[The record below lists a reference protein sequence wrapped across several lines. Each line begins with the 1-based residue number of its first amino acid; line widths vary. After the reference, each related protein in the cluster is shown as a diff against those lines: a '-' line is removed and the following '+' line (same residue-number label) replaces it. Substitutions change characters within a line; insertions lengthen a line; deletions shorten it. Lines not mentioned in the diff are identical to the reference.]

1 MMPCTT
7 VAPAD
12 KARHQQPFSCAAPL
26 LEAALLLGAGSGFA
40 LATILSLTSALA
52 VSLGP
57 RWTALAQALGDLQL
71 YGWAGLVVLGVAV

>member
-1 MMPCTT
+1 MMPCTA

-12 KARHQQPFSCAAPL
+12 KARRQQPFSRAAPL
-26 LEAALLLGAGSGFA
+26 LEAALLLGAGGGFA